1 MKIKTVKK
9 SYAEV
14 MNMEREHHP
23 HPMPSTAFF
32 RWLMKVAAAKDL
44 RDADFSYEE
53 IGMEKL
59 AKNEPAFIL
68 MNHSSFIDIEMIP
81 HIFSKRRFN
90 IVTSIDAFAGMS
102 LLMRLLGCIPT
113 KKFVADAGLLR
124 DMLYVIKNHKSS
136 VIMFPEAG
144 YTFDGTATAMPNT
157 LGACVKFLGVPLV
170 IVKTDGAFLR
180 DPLYNNLQKRRVKAS
195 ATVEYMLSADE
206 VKKLPCEEIEKIIR
220 KKFDFD
226 AFREQRERKIKISES
241 FRADG
246 LNRVLYK
253 CPRCLEEGKMLG
265 KGTSLTCLNCE
276 KSYTLTE
283 YGALEAND
291 GSDGFT
297 HVPDWYRWEREEVK
311 REIEAGEYEITAR
324 VRILMM
330 RGIKKL
336 YDVGEGTL
344 THNSSGFTL
353 KSEDGELCYTQTPLC
368 SYSVNSDF
376 NWYEIGDAVSIGDN
390 NALFYCIPTEKGD
403 IVTKI
408 RLAAEELYKKAREEL
423 EAHKCSH
430 RGCDACE
437 KSQPGDE
444 IKAR

>member
-14 MNMEREHHP
+14 MSMEREHHP
-23 HPMPSTAFF
+23 HPMRSTGFF
-32 RWLMKVAAAKDL
+32 RWLMKTVAAKDL
-44 RDADFSYEE
+44 RSASFSYEE
-53 IGMEKL
+53 IGMDKL
-59 AKNEPAFIL
+59 AKDEPAFIL

-81 HIFSKRRFN
+81 RIFSKRRFN

-113 KKFVADAGLLR
+113 KKFVTDAGLLR
-124 DMLYVIKNHKSS
+124 DMLYVIKNHRSS

-180 DPLYNNLQKRRVKAS
+180 DPLYNNLQKRRVKVS
-195 ATVEYMLSADE
+195 ATVEYMLSAEE
-206 VKKLPCEEIEKIIR
+206 VKTLPCEEIEEIIR
-220 KKFDFD
+220 KKFNFD
-226 AFREQRERKIKISES
+226 AFREQQERKIKVSEPY
-241 FRADG
+241 RADY
-246 LNRVLYK
+246 LNRILYK
-253 CPRCLEEGKMLG
+253 CPRCHEEGKMLG
-265 KGTSLTCLNCE
+265 RGTTITCLACE
-276 KSYTLTE
+276 NTHTLTE
-283 YGALEAND
+283 YGALESTD
-291 GSDGFT
+291 GTKSFT

-311 REIEAGEYEITAR
+311 REIEEGKYGISTP

-336 YDVGEGTL
+336 YDIGCGTL
-344 THNSSGFTL
+344 THTEEGFTL
-353 KSEDGELCYTQTPLC
+353 RSEDGELEYTQSPLC

-403 IVTKI
+403 IVAKI
-408 RLAAEELYKKAREEL
+408 RLAAEELYKMAREKL
-423 EAHKCSH
+423 DTHKCTPDDCSS
-430 RGCDACE
+430 CE
-437 KSQPGDE
+437 KTKPSST
-444 IKAR
+444 